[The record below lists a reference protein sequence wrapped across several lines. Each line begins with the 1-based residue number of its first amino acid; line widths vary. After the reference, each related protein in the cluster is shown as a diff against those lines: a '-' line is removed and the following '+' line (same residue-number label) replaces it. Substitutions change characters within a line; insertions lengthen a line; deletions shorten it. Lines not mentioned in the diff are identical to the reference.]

1 MKLNILAVILG
12 IGFTV
17 TGIFAFA
24 CPETFFGL
32 LGKYYGAFNNH
43 FVKDA
48 GIAFFSSERARKVS
62 MQSTPRTSHL
72 ESGESPPTRRD
83 SHVRQTRT
91 SSNSSN
97 AASRPPRRIPR
108 APGSARIVN
117 GTSSAGST
125 PILGRRPRNMAT
137 NARAISPVSRNA
149 TTLSGGTSPD
159 ITAKIGTRRAIQR
172 G

>member
-48 GIAFFSSERARKVS
+48 GIAFFSAGCLILL
-62 MQSTPRTSHL
+62 STRITKWCVPLTLGGSLFIILHGVFHVQML
-72 ESGESPPTRRD
+72 AMGMAPTALD
-83 SHVRQTRT
+83 V
-91 SSNSSN
+91 
-97 AASRPPRRIPR
+97 AKE
-108 APGSARIVN
+108 
-117 GTSSAGST
+117 
-125 PILGRRPRNMAT
+125 ILII
-137 NARAISPVSRNA
+137 ISPSI
-149 TTLSGGTSPD
+149 L
-159 ITAKIGTRRAIQR
+159 TALLLFLRIREHSQNTNSQ
-172 G
+172 

>member
-48 GIAFFSSERARKVS
+48 GIAFFSAGCLILLSIRITKWCVPLTLGGSLFIILHGVFHVQMLA
-62 MQSTPRTSHL
+62 M
-72 ESGESPPTRRD
+72 GMAPTALD
-83 SHVRQTRT
+83 V
-91 SSNSSN
+91 
-97 AASRPPRRIPR
+97 AKE
-108 APGSARIVN
+108 
-117 GTSSAGST
+117 
-125 PILGRRPRNMAT
+125 ILII
-137 NARAISPVSRNA
+137 ISPSI
-149 TTLSGGTSPD
+149 L
-159 ITAKIGTRRAIQR
+159 TALLLVLRIREHSQNTNSQ
-172 G
+172 

>member
-48 GIAFFSSERARKVS
+48 GIAFFSAGCLILL
-62 MQSTPRTSHL
+62 STRITKWCVPLTLGGSLFIILHGVFHVQML
-72 ESGESPPTRRD
+72 AMGMAPTALD
-83 SHVRQTRT
+83 V
-91 SSNSSN
+91 
-97 AASRPPRRIPR
+97 AKE
-108 APGSARIVN
+108 
-117 GTSSAGST
+117 
-125 PILGRRPRNMAT
+125 ILII
-137 NARAISPVSRNA
+137 ISPSI
-149 TTLSGGTSPD
+149 L
-159 ITAKIGTRRAIQR
+159 TALLLVLRIREHSQNTNSQ
-172 G
+172 